1 MNEKFEAHI
10 EVANKYNTQIQEL
23 EFLLT
28 ASNGKILNYISQI
41 MMINILTLFSKVLNY
56 RNMRKNMNLKK

>member
-28 ASNGKILNYISQI
+28 ASNGKILNYIS
-41 MMINILTLFSKVLNY
+41 
-56 RNMRKNMNLKK
+56 